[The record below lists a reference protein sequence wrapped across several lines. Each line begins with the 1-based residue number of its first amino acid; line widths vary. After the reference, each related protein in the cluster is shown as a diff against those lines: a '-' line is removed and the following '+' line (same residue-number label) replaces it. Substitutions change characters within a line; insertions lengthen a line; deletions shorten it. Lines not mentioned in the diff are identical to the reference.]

1 MKLLFYFF
9 LLLILVYYIYI
20 WVNKVKIIPTKVI
33 GRRYD
38 GLGMA
43 RQFNFPTVNMSL
55 DNPVPCGFY
64 LADTDYGKIT
74 MLVGKKNPYNAEC
87 NFHNYIDEIVKQ
99 ESIIITNIKKVH
111 LNGDFLDTYYKG
123 CSYF

>member
-111 LNGDFLDTYYKG
+111 LNGDFLDTY
-123 CSYF
+123 F